1 LTPVKTGDILT
12 ITTQH
17 AGHPGTTAHK
27 GKQQWRH
34 KMNRTI
40 TLKIGVSTVES
51 IRHGIPQGVHE
62 VKIDAGRLT
71 DEQRGAIELWSND
84 TVRNLALIPAL
95 LADDPTAIVA
105 AQCDAAI
112 LKREQE
118 RSERYARNAAELADL
133 QARVEAAEAGGDI
146 PRYISGLGMDAA
158 PEHRAA
164 FEALQARVRVEQARR
179 DAAKQAAEAAKQAA
193 ESAWDAKYLPLVEA
207 HEAGEDRPSWAGD
220 WGGSM
225 ALLERINK
233 ASRSLLAATKYSQM
247 ADVVNRLGTPT
258 QRARWA
264 EGVMP
269 HSEAISLIEA
279 EALKPLTDAGY
290 EVLPADEYHLDP
302 GTDEYGDDVDVEETE
317 KRTLTNAQYE
327 AAKKIRDLMPGWE
340 YGYYQQY
347 YSVDGKTTRAVYI
360 RLSADVG
367 VVHVCADVEIG

>member
-1 LTPVKTGDILT
+1 
-12 ITTQH
+12 
-17 AGHPGTTAHK
+17 
-27 GKQQWRH
+27 
-34 KMNRTI
+34 MNRTI
-40 TLKIGVSTVES
+40 TLKIGVSTAES
-51 IRHGIPQGVHE
+51 IRHGIPQGIHE

-118 RSERYARNAAELADL
+118 RSERYAQNVQELANL

-164 FEALQARVRVEQARR
+164 HAALEARARTEQARR
-179 DAAKQAAEAAKQAA
+179 EAAKQAAEA
-193 ESAWDAKYLPLVEA
+193 AWDAKYLPLVEA
-207 HEAGEDRPSWAGD
+207 HEAGEDRPSWTGD
-220 WGGSM
+220 WGGSL

-247 ADVVNRLGTPT
+247 SDAVNRLGTPT

-264 EGVMP
+264 EGVIP
-269 HSEAISLIEA
+269 NSEAIGLIEA

-290 EVLPADEYHLDP
+290 EVLPSDEYHLDP

-327 AAKKIRDLMPGWE
+327 AAKKIRDLMPGWKC
-340 YGYYQQY
+340 GYYQQY
-347 YSVDGKTTRAVYI
+347 YDLDGKTTKAVYI

-367 VVHVCADVEIG
+367 VVHICADVEIG